1 MSSLRLKVLLSFLS
15 LIMMLGLIF
24 YIGMNFFIK
33 DFYYGKKIEAM
44 NQMVSQINTMY
55 KVSQSADEALMNIEY
70 LGYQFEGKISIYD
83 QDTQMVVFDS
93 KRYQYTK
100 GTIVEE
106 ISYKEHIAYVYVTKY
121 PVEGARWLVYID
133 QLENNKI
140 ALMQIPVV
148 AIEEAIHVIQ
158 SFFSLLMLI
167 SIGIAFLMAI
177 YLSSTITNPIKKIHK
192 VANSIGNLEF
202 DIKYIG
208 KSKDEIGQLG
218 NRLNQI
224 SHTLKETID
233 ELQREIEKEK
243 SVDRLRRRF
252 VAQVSH
258 ELQTPIS
265 IISSY
270 IEALEDDIV
279 TDDELDSY
287 YEVIRDESDKM
298 SRIIKDLLQLS
309 QLEAKTVNFKMS
321 SFELTDFIYSLCSRY
336 GLIAKQKGL
345 EFNFTKMLS
354 KKVEFIGDELR
365 LEQGITNILTNAL
378 KHSSKYITVDLTEQK
393 DSLILRIE
401 NSGEHIDETELPH
414 LFESFYKGKTSV
426 KKDGTGL
433 GLSIA
438 AQIFQQHQIDYQVY
452 NSQKGVVFEIRFNLH
467 QNAELK
473 NEKEIVDIVST
484 RIERV

>member
-1 MSSLRLKVLLSFLS
+1 MSSIRLKVMFSFLM

-33 DFYYGKKIEAM
+33 DYYYGKKIEAM
-44 NQMVSQINTMY
+44 NQMLTQINTMY
-55 KVSQSADEALMNIEY
+55 KVSQSEDEALMNIEY

-83 QDTQMVVFDS
+83 QDTQMVVYEN

-100 GTIVEE
+100 GTILEE
-106 ISYKEHIAYVYVTKY
+106 IAFKDHVAYVYETKY

-140 ALMQIPVV
+140 ALMQIPVI
-148 AIEEAIHVIQ
+148 AIDEAIHAIQ
-158 SFFSLLMLI
+158 SFFTLLILI
-167 SIGIAFLMAI
+167 SIAIASLVSI
-177 YLSSTITNPIKKIHK
+177 YVSNMITRPIKRIHK
-192 VANSIGNLEF
+192 VANSIGELQF
-202 DIKYIG
+202 DIHYTG

-224 SHTLKETID
+224 SHTLKNTIE
-233 ELQREIEKEK
+233 ELQKEIEKEK
-243 SVDRLRRRF
+243 NVDRLRRRF

-270 IEALEDDIV
+270 VEALEDNIV
-279 TDDELDSY
+279 SEEELDGY

-309 QLEAKTVNFKMS
+309 QLEAKTLNFKMQ
-321 SFELTDFIYSLCSRY
+321 SFELTSFIGNICNRYAFISKQNNLEFIYPESEQTPIIFL
-336 GLIAKQKGL
+336 
-345 EFNFTKMLS
+345 
-354 KKVEFIGDELR
+354 GDEMR
-365 LEQGITNILTNAL
+365 LEQGITNILTNAI
-378 KHSSKYITVDLTEQK
+378 KHSSKFIKVDLTQSE
-393 DSLILRIE
+393 DSLMLRIE
-401 NSGEHIDETELPH
+401 NSGEHIDPEELPH
-414 LFESFYKGKTSV
+414 LFESFYKGKTST

-438 AQIFQQHQIDYQVY
+438 AQIFQQHNIKYRVL
-452 NSQKGVVFEIRFNLH
+452 NSQNGVVFEIVFPPGNIEH
-467 QNAELK
+467 
-473 NEKEIVDIVST
+473 EI
-484 RIERV
+484 

>member
-1 MSSLRLKVLLSFLS
+1 MSSIRLKVLLAFMA
-15 LIMMLGLIF
+15 LITMLGLVF

-33 DFYYGKKIEAM
+33 DYYYGKKIEAM
-44 NQMVSQINTMY
+44 NQMLSQINTMY
-55 KVSQSADEALMNIEY
+55 KVSLSEDEALMNIEY

-83 QDTQMVVFDS
+83 QDTQMVVYEN

-100 GTIVEE
+100 GTILEE
-106 ISYKEHIAYVYVTKY
+106 INYKEHVAYVYETKY

-148 AIEEAIHVIQ
+148 AIEEAIHAIQ
-158 SFFSLLMLI
+158 SFFTLLILI
-167 SIGIAFLMAI
+167 SIAIASLVSV
-177 YLSSTITNPIKKIHK
+177 YVSTMITRPIKRIYK
-192 VANSIGNLEF
+192 VANSIGELEF
-202 DIKYIG
+202 DVKYLG
-208 KSKDEIGQLG
+208 KSQDEIGQLG

-224 SHTLKETID
+224 SLTLKNTIV
-233 ELQREIEKEK
+233 ELQKEIEKEK
-243 SVDRLRRRF
+243 NVDRLRRRF

-270 IEALEDDIV
+270 VEALEDQIV
-279 TDDELDSY
+279 SEEELPGY

-309 QLEAKTVNFKMS
+309 QLEAKTLNFKMLP
-321 SFELTDFIYSLCSRY
+321 FELTSFISNLCQRY
-336 GLIAKQKGL
+336 AFLAKQKDL
-345 EFNFTKMLS
+345 VFDYAVSTS
-354 KKVEFIGDELR
+354 SAVDFIGDEMR
-365 LEQGITNILTNAL
+365 LEQGITNILTNAI
-378 KHSSKYITVDLTEQK
+378 KHSSKFIKVSLTPLN

-401 NSGEHIDETELPH
+401 NSGEHIEQDELPH

-438 AQIFQQHQIDYQVY
+438 AQIFQMHNINYSVH
-452 NSQKGVVFEIRFNLH
+452 NSQDGVVFEVVFP
-467 QNAELK
+467 
-473 NEKEIVDIVST
+473 T
-484 RIERV
+484 RQKMLT